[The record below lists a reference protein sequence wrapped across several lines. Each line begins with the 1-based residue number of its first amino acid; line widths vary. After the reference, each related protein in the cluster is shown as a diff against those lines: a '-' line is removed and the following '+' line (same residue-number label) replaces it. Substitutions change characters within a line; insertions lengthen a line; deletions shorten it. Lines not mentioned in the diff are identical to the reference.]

1 TVEGGGLGGLSATS
15 GGASTDIAGNGAIRT
30 LDEAK
35 AMLRHHLTSSAS
47 SQRRVYKYFSLVDTT
62 KSGQLPY
69 PEVRRVL
76 EKIGLVFGDIDVF
89 TAVMSYYDVD
99 NTGMVP
105 YLQLLHAN
113 GGKDPDKMTGLSDLA
128 SNCSYYSAISIA
140 PKAVASGPRR
150 AQLAKSHEMITHV
163 INHHVEDGKVAVGG
177 AIDAEDKMKA
187 LLAKRWKTIL
197 KMFQQL
203 DTEKRGTI
211 SQASFKKVMDNVGLT
226 LTFEDVLRIC
236 KKYDSDNSG
245 RLQYHAFLKQHVQGK
260 STLSEF
266 APLKMD
272 SKEVHN
278 LPALSP
284 RKSRVQRLYDT
295 NELTTASTINGF
307 EAVLSIV
314 PDDVRGTLKQKWKSV
329 YASLKKLDATNS
341 GRLSPQHFRHLLE
354 WFGITLTDDNY
365 YMLLKDFDSMD
376 DGHVNYNTFM
386 RACLE

>member
-1 TVEGGGLGGLSATS
+1 
-15 GGASTDIAGNGAIRT
+15 
-30 LDEAK
+30 
-35 AMLRHHLTSSAS
+35 
-47 SQRRVYKYFSLVDTT
+47 
-62 KSGQLPY
+62 
-69 PEVRRVL
+69 
-76 EKIGLVFGDIDVF
+76 
-89 TAVMSYYDVD
+89 
-99 NTGMVP
+99 
-105 YLQLLHAN
+105 
-113 GGKDPDKMTGLSDLA
+113 
-128 SNCSYYSAISIA
+128 
-140 PKAVASGPRR
+140 
-150 AQLAKSHEMITHV
+150 
-163 INHHVEDGKVAVGG
+163 
-177 AIDAEDKMKA
+177 IDAEDKMKA

-284 RKSRVQRLYDT
+284 RKSRV
-295 NELTTASTINGF
+295 
-307 EAVLSIV
+307 

-365 YMLLKDFDSMD
+365 YMVRRRSFVNVVAHVLRIDSECQD
-376 DGHVNYNTFM
+376 APFS
-386 RACLE
+386 